1 VRQKPLQALARLV
14 RTGARR
20 TLGLLGRPILKLLSH
35 IGKMSLFFW
44 QAMAALPRRP
54 CRGAEILLQI
64 RFIGSRSMGIV
75 VMGAAF
81 TGLVLSLQG
90 HRALEG
96 LGQEGSM
103 GSLVGLTLTREL
115 APVLGAILVAARAGS
130 ATAAALGHMRVS
142 EQIDALRSMAVS
154 PMHYLVAPRLVASVV
169 SMPLLVA
176 VFNVVGIGA
185 ALALS
190 ATAFGVQPQAF
201 MESLR
206 SAVHWSDVSLGWW
219 KALLFGALLA
229 WIATFRGYFASGGSQ
244 GVGLATTQAVVET
257 CVVTLIADYVLSA
270 LLL

>member
-1 VRQKPLQALARLV
+1 MQKPPWAKERRLRSATWWTLGFLGRSALGGLGHLGKMGVFLAQALL
-14 RTGARR
+14 
-20 TLGLLGRPILKLLSH
+20 
-35 IGKMSLFFW
+35 
-44 QAMAALPRRP
+44 ALPRRP
-54 CRGAEILLQI
+54 YRGSEILLQI

-115 APVLGAILVAARAGS
+115 APVLGSILVAARAGS
-130 ATAAALGHMRVS
+130 AIAATLGHMRAS

-154 PMHYLVAPRLVASVV
+154 PMHYLVAPRLVASVI

-176 VFNVVGIGA
+176 VFDVVGIGA

-190 ATAFGVQPQAF
+190 TAAFGVQPQSF
-201 MESLR
+201 MQSLR
-206 SAVHWSDVSLGWW
+206 GAVHWSDVSLGWW
-219 KALLFGALLA
+219 KALLFGVLLA

-244 GVGLATTQAVVET
+244 GVGVATTQAVVET
-257 CVVTLIADYVLSA
+257 CVITLIADYVLSA